1 MANFPTHIAV
11 GTIVSGTLATL
22 TLAVDAVSPENLVG
36 VTLAGVLGSVL
47 PDIDLKESRP
57 ARAMFSGLAVFF
69 AFAVLFSTAG
79 RFSIAEMLILYIGTL
94 ALVRYGGK
102 WVFFKISY
110 HRGIWHSI
118 LAALFVSLFTAV
130 VYYRF
135 LGRPDA
141 VAWLAAVFM
150 FIGYMTHLVLDE
162 IYSVD
167 VMDTRIK
174 ASFGTAIK
182 LVDRKHWGHTSAMAA
197 ATALAFVATPSSTL
211 FVTNLS
217 SPAMWSSLN
226 AQLLPRN
233 GAPWFGVNVNDM
245 VARLRLKAGRVEAAE
260 PAQPVSTIATGSIAP
275 KPAQSEAPMLPHAP
289 VSPVRTLP

>member
-57 ARAMFSGLAVFF
+57 ARAMFAGLAVFF

-79 RFSIAEMLILYIGTL
+79 RFSVAEMLILYIGTL

-118 LAALFVSLFTAV
+118 LAALFVSFFTAA
-130 VYYRF
+130 VYYQV

-141 VAWLAAVFM
+141 VAWLAGGFM

-182 LVDRKHWGHTSAMAA
+182 LVDRKHWGHTAAMAA
-197 ATALAFVATPSSTL
+197 ATALTFLATPSSKL
-211 FVTNLS
+211 FVNNLS
-217 SPAMWSSLN
+217 SPALWSSLN

-233 GAPWFGVNVNDM
+233 GAPWFGLNIGEM
-245 VARLRLKAGRVEAAE
+245 VARVRHRGNRVEAAE
-260 PAQPVSTIATGSIAP
+260 PVLPASSVSTGSITVQPQPVEPPQAT
-275 KPAQSEAPMLPHAP
+275 AP
-289 VSPVRTLP
+289 VSPVRTIQ